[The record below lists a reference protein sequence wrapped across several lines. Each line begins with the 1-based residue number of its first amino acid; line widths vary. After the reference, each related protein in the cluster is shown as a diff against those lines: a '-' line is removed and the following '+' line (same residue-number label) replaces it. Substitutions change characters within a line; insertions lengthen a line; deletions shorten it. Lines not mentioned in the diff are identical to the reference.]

1 MPKQVRHDRGMVRH
15 DRGMV
20 RHDWGMVRHDWGMVR
35 HDWGNGYTFLE
46 VIVVLAIIGILSA
59 LAVPGLSAF
68 TDRLRIET
76 TARTISTDLREVK
89 MKSVLDRSDYTVLF
103 DPGNS
108 LYELPER
115 QSNLPHGVRFGFG
128 EGVLGPPGNPTSSPD
143 EDGVTFTSNKAAFY
157 SRGSN
162 SMGTIYITDNYNVTM
177 AISVNV
183 TGRIKIWKWNG
194 VKWS

>member
-1 MPKQVRHDRGMVRH
+1 MCNKGF
-15 DRGMV
+15 
-20 RHDWGMVRHDWGMVR
+20 
-35 HDWGNGYTFLE
+35 TFLE
-46 VIVVLAIIGILSA
+46 VLIVIAITGILSV
-59 LAVPGLSAF
+59 LAVPGMSAF

-76 TARTISTDLREVK
+76 AARIISTDLREVK

-103 DPGNS
+103 DPENS

-128 EGVLGPPGNPTSSPD
+128 GGVLGPPGNPTSTPD

-162 SMGTIYITDNYNVTM
+162 SMGTIYITDRFNVTM
-177 AISVNV
+177 AISMTV

>member
-1 MPKQVRHDRGMVRH
+1 MCNKGF
-15 DRGMV
+15 
-20 RHDWGMVRHDWGMVR
+20 
-35 HDWGNGYTFLE
+35 TFLE
-46 VIVVLAIIGILSA
+46 VLIVIAITGILSV
-59 LAVPGLSAF
+59 LAVPGMSAF

-76 TARTISTDLREVK
+76 AARIISTDLREGK

-103 DPGNS
+103 DPENS

-128 EGVLGPPGNPTSSPD
+128 EGVLGPPANPASTPD

-162 SMGTIYITDNYNVTM
+162 SMGTIYITDRYNVTM
-177 AISVNV
+177 AISMTV
-183 TGRIKIWKWNG
+183 TGRIKIWRWDG

>member
-1 MPKQVRHDRGMVRH
+1 MCNKGF
-15 DRGMV
+15 
-20 RHDWGMVRHDWGMVR
+20 
-35 HDWGNGYTFLE
+35 TFLE
-46 VIVVLAIIGILSA
+46 VVIVIAITGILSV

-76 TARTISTDLREVK
+76 AARTISTDLREVK
-89 MKSVLDRSDYTVLF
+89 MKSVLDRSDYAVLF
-103 DPGNS
+103 DPENRM
-108 LYELPER
+108 YELPER

-128 EGVLGPPGNPTSSPD
+128 EGVLGPPGNPTSTPD

-162 SMGTIYITDNYNVTM
+162 SMGTIYITDDYNVTI
-177 AISVNV
+177 AISVTV

-194 VKWS
+194 VTWS

>member
-1 MPKQVRHDRGMVRH
+1 MKTSYKVLKEEMPKQVRHDGREGF
-15 DRGMV
+15 
-20 RHDWGMVRHDWGMVR
+20 
-35 HDWGNGYTFLE
+35 TFLE
-46 VIVVLAIIGILSA
+46 VIVVLTITGILSV
-59 LAVPGLSAF
+59 LAVPGMSAF

-76 TARTISTDLREVK
+76 AARTISTDLREVK

-103 DPGNS
+103 DPENS

-162 SMGTIYITDNYNVTM
+162 SMGTIYITDRYNVTM
-177 AISVNV
+177 AISMTV
-183 TGRIKIWKWNG
+183 TGRIKIWRWDG